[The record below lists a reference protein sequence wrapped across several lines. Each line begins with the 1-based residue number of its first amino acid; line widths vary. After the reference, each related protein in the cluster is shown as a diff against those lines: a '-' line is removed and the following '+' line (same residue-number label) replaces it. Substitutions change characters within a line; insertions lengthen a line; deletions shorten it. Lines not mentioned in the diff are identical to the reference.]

1 MHDKCQSLGMYI
13 VICML
18 VLHIEY
24 KLIINQSGGW
34 GCDSKNM
41 YLSGQVFRF
50 SFTQLLHTGLYSPH
64 VIFAMP

>member
-1 MHDKCQSLGMYI
+1 MEHFVMHEIFQSLGMYI

-34 GCDSKNM
+34 GCDGKHM
-41 YLSGQVFRF
+41 YLSGQVFR
-50 SFTQLLHTGLYSPH
+50 LHNNCIQGYFRP
-64 VIFAMP
+64 M